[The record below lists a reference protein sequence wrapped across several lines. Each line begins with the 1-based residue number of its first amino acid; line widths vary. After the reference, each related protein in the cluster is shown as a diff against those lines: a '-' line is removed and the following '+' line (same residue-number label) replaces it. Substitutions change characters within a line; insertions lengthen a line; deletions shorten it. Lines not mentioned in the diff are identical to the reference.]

1 MFTAIFNLLNT
12 EILAILMLQTDFE
25 NCQFSYSTFRNI
37 NETFLA
43 ANDINQTCA
52 IFLADLYQLN
62 VSFTIRPLK

>member
-1 MFTAIFNLLNT
+1 
-12 EILAILMLQTDFE
+12 MLQTDFE

-43 ANDINQTCA
+43 ANDINQTRA